1 MRPPG
6 LSEGDIMEVKLV
18 VLNGKHKDRVIP
30 LPSTIFL
37 IGRDRQCHLR
47 PHCPLVSKLHC
58 AIAPWAGRVRVRDLK
73 SRNGTFLNGHPVD
86 GEVLVRD
93 GDRLQ
98 VGALAFAFRIN
109 KAEDEPV
116 PPPVKE
122 DEVAWLL
129 NAPADSSV
137 LLPTRPT
144 SVLPVSGDRGESPD
158 SKHGGAQEAA
168 SAATGNKRSSKAVSA
183 GQHLRDYFDQ
193 RKRRPGGAKRNSPP
207 PLTK

>member
-1 MRPPG
+1 
-6 LSEGDIMEVKLV
+6 MEVKLV
-18 VLNGKHKDRVIP
+18 VLNGKHKDREIP

-73 SRNGTFLNGHPVD
+73 SRNGTFLNGRPID
-86 GEVLVRD
+86 GEVLVGD

-98 VGALAFAFRIN
+98 VGALAFVFRI
-109 KAEDEPV
+109 KKTEG
-116 PPPVKE
+116 PPVAPPVRE
-122 DEVAWLL
+122 DDVAWLL
-129 NAPADSSV
+129 NTPADSSV

-144 SVLPVSGDRGESPD
+144 SVLPAAGERPD
-158 SKHGGAQEAA
+158 GAAAEAA
-168 SAATGNKRSSKAVSA
+168 VASAGAKRGSKAISA

-193 RKRRPGGAKRNSPP
+193 RKRRPNAAAKKNSPP

>member
-1 MRPPG
+1 
-6 LSEGDIMEVKLV
+6 MEVKLV
-18 VLNGKHKDRVIP
+18 VLNGKHKDREIP

-73 SRNGTFLNGHPVD
+73 SRNGTFLNGRPVD
-86 GEVLVRD
+86 GEVLVGD

-98 VGALAFAFRIN
+98 VGALAFVFRIN
-109 KAEDEPV
+109 KAEGAPLA
-116 PPPVKE
+116 PPVKE
-122 DEVAWLL
+122 DDVAWLL
-129 NAPADSSV
+129 NTPADSSV

-144 SVLPVSGDRGESPD
+144 SVLPSTGALGEGAD
-158 SKHGGAQEAA
+158 AKHAGAQEPAP
-168 SAATGNKRSSKAVSA
+168 AATGNKRGSKAISA
-183 GQHLRDYFDQ
+183 GQHLRDYLDQ
-193 RKRRPGGAKRNSPP
+193 HKRRPGAGAKKNSPP